1 MHYYI
6 YDSFLKGK
14 KYQRILGRIEA
25 RLTELGMKGKVARI
39 SLLRNIKDAVRE
51 AARSDATTIIA
62 VGNDQTLVEVLNSL
76 PDFSTVLGFIPIP
89 PDSYFGDLLGIP
101 PQEFAC
107 DVLANR
113 LIEHLDVGQ
122 VGERYFLSG
131 VEMQRQPE
139 ELECDHTFRIHPLRN
154 YQNVFIYNLAPAA
167 LNQAGTMNPRD
178 GRLAAVVTD
187 QPPFWRQLFGLEPK
201 NPSIISAR
209 HVSIKDTTP
218 VPMSIDRGPTVRG
231 PDTTTLAARKIK
243 MVVGKVRQF

>member
-6 YDSFLKGK
+6 YDSFLKAK
-14 KYQRILGRIEA
+14 KYQRMMGRIEA

-39 SLLRNIKDAVRE
+39 SLLRNIRDAVRE

-62 VGNDQTLVEVLNSL
+62 VGNDETLSEVLNAL

-89 PDSYFGDLLGIP
+89 PDSFFGDLLGIP

-107 DVLANR
+107 DILANR
-113 LIEHLDVGQ
+113 IIHQLDVGQ

-131 VEMQRQPE
+131 VELQKQPD
-139 ELECDHTFRIHPLRN
+139 ELECDHSFRVHPLRN
-154 YQNVFIYNLAPAA
+154 YQNVFVYNLAPAA
-167 LNQAGTMNPRD
+167 LGPRGTVSPCD

-201 NPSIISAR
+201 NSSIISAR
-209 HVSIKDTTP
+209 HVSIKNTNP
-218 VPMSIDRGPTVRG
+218 IPMRVDHGITLRGPTSI
-231 PDTTTLAARKIK
+231 TLTAKKIK
-243 MVVGKVRQF
+243 MIVGKERQF